1 MTELDFLLPFARA
14 GTEGSILNC
23 VRLAFVDAINLCLQN
38 FHIHLTKVVCPI
50 CNIKEIMK
58 YDRNI
63 FTFYKQKIVIMK
75 FSKVDTEDS

>member
-38 FHIHLTKVVCPI
+38 FHIHLTKVVCP
-50 CNIKEIMK
+50 KEIMK

-63 FTFYKQKIVIMK
+63 FTFYKQKVVIMK
-75 FSKVDTEDS
+75 FSTVDTEDS